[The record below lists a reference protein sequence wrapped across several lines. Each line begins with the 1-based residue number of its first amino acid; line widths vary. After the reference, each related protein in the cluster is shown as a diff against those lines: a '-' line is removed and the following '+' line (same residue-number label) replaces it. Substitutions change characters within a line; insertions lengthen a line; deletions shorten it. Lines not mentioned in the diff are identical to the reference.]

1 NEGMSAMD
9 LRRLHELH
17 LIDLAL
23 FDIKKRAASLD
34 PGRGLQ
40 AQIAK
45 LTEYFDLK
53 NQELHALTGEQ
64 KDIELSQQTATAREK
79 RINDEMYG
87 GKTINPREIENL
99 QAELKNIAKK
109 RDRAEE
115 RLLELMDLVPPA
127 KKLAD
132 DARAEVD
139 KKKAELAEFQKGV
152 LVVKKQLED
161 DFRKYSAARP
171 PAEKLVDPVMLT
183 RYNAIKTKQGGIG
196 MTDVLKGNCAAC
208 GMKIP
213 TKAVEGAK
221 EGKVFT
227 CEACHRIIYASD
239 GLV

>member
-1 NEGMSAMD
+1 MSAMD

-17 LIDLAL
+17 LIDFAI
-23 FDIKKRAASLD
+23 FEIKKKAASLD
-34 PGRGLQ
+34 PGRGIQ

-45 LTEYFDLK
+45 LSQYFDLK

-64 KDIELSQQTATAREK
+64 KDLELAQQSADARAK
-79 RINDEMYG
+79 RINDELYG

-109 RDRAEE
+109 KDRADE
-115 RLLELMDLVPPA
+115 RLLELMELIPPA

-132 DARAEVD
+132 DAKVEVD

-152 LVVKKQLED
+152 LVVKKQMED
-161 DFRKYSAARP
+161 DFKTYSQARP
-171 PAEKLVDPVMLT
+171 AAEKAVDPVMLAK
-183 RYNAIKTKQGGIG
+183 YNAIKAKQGGIG
-196 MTDVLKGNCAAC
+196 MTDVVKGCCAAC

-213 TKAVEGAK
+213 TKAIEGAK

-227 CEACHRIIYASD
+227 CEACHRIIYATD

>member
-1 NEGMSAMD
+1 MD

-17 LIDLAL
+17 LIDFAI
-23 FDIKKRAASLD
+23 FDIKKKAASLD
-34 PGRGLQ
+34 PGRGIQ

-45 LTEYFDLK
+45 LTQYFDLK

-64 KDIELSQQTATAREK
+64 KDIELSQQTAAAREK
-79 RINDEMYG
+79 RINDEIYG

-132 DARAEVD
+132 EAKAQVD
-139 KKKAELAEFQKGV
+139 KKQAELVEFQKGV
-152 LVVKKQLED
+152 LLVKKQLED
-161 DFRKYSAARP
+161 DYRKYVTARP
-171 PAEKLVDPVMLT
+171 AAEKAVDPVMLAK
-183 RYNAIKTKQGGIG
+183 YNAIKAKQGGIG
-196 MTDVLKGNCAAC
+196 MTDVLKGSCAAC

-213 TKAVEGAK
+213 TKAIEGAK

-227 CEACHRIIYASD
+227 CEACHRIIYATD